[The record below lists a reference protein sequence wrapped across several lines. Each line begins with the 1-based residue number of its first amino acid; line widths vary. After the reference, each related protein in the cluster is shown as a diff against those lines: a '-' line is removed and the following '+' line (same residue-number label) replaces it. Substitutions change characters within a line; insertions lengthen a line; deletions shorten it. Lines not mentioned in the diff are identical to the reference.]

1 MNPWQLK
8 EAVRC
13 INSGGVI
20 AYPTE
25 AVWGLGCDPY
35 NRDAVQRLLD
45 LKRRPEH
52 KGLILVAAD
61 ESQIE
66 PLLAPLTI
74 EQRQCLSDT
83 WPGPNTW
90 LLPDPKNL
98 IPRWVK
104 GSHSQVAVR
113 VSAHPLVQALC
124 REYGGP
130 IISTSA
136 NRSAAAPARSKLKV
150 SAYFGASLDFIL
162 PGELG
167 GLNKPTVIRNILD
180 MQTIRA

>member
-1 MNPWQLK
+1 MNHWQLK

-13 INSGGVI
+13 INNGGVI

-35 NRDAVQRLLD
+35 NRQAVQRLLD

-61 ESQIE
+61 EAQIE
-66 PLLAPLTI
+66 PLLAVLTDS
-74 EQRQCLSDT
+74 QRQCLRET

-98 IPRWVK
+98 IPHWVK
-104 GSHSQVAVR
+104 GRHAQVAVR

-124 REYGGP
+124 RAYGGP
-130 IISTSA
+130 LISTSA
-136 NRSAAAPARSKLKV
+136 NRSAADPARSKLKV
-150 SAYFGASLDFIL
+150 SAYFGCKLDFIL

-167 GLNKPTVIRNILD
+167 GLDKPTVIRSLVD
-180 MQTIRA
+180 MNLVRA

>member
-1 MNPWQLK
+1 MNHWQLK

-13 INSGGVI
+13 IKGGGII

-35 NRDAVQRLLD
+35 NRQAVQRLLD

-61 ESQIE
+61 EAQIA
-66 PLLAPLTI
+66 PLLAPLSRK
-74 EQRQCLSDT
+74 QRQCLSET

-90 LLPDPKNL
+90 LLPDPQGL
-98 IPRWVK
+98 IPHWVK
-104 GSHSQVAVR
+104 GCHSQVAVR
-113 VSAHPLVQALC
+113 ISAHPLVQALC
-124 REYGGP
+124 RAYGGP
-130 IISTSA
+130 LISTSA
-136 NRSAAAPARSKLKV
+136 NRSTSDPARSKLKV
-150 SAYFGASLDFIL
+150 SAYFGSSLDFIL

-167 GLNKPTVIRNILD
+167 GSDKPSVIRNIID
-180 MQTIRA
+180 MKTIRA

>member
-1 MNPWQLK
+1 MNHWQLK

-13 INSGGVI
+13 LNSGGVI

-35 NRDAVQRLLD
+35 NQAAVQRLLA

-52 KGLILVAAD
+52 KGLILVAAE

-66 PLLAPLTI
+66 PLLSPLSD
-74 EQRQCLSDT
+74 EQRQCLRDT

-90 LLPDPKNL
+90 LLPDPKQM
-98 IPRWVK
+98 IPSWVK
-104 GSHSQVAVR
+104 GCHSPVAVR

-130 IISTSA
+130 IVSTSA
-136 NRSAAAPARSKLKV
+136 NRSAAEPARSKLKV
-150 SAYFGASLDFIL
+150 STYFGSSLDFIL

-167 GLNKPTVIRNILD
+167 GLDRPTVIRNIQD

>member
-1 MNPWQLK
+1 MNHWQLK

-13 INSGGVI
+13 INNGGVI

-35 NRDAVQRLLD
+35 NRQAVQRLLE

-66 PLLAPLTI
+66 PLLSPLNA

-90 LLPDPKNL
+90 LLPDPGNL
-98 IPRWVK
+98 IPSWVK

-130 IISTSA
+130 LISTSA
-136 NRSAAAPARSKLKV
+136 NRSTAEPARSKLKV
-150 SAYFGASLDFIL
+150 STYFGSSLDFIL
-162 PGELG
+162 TGQLG
-167 GLNKPTVIRNILD
+167 GSNRPSIIRDIVD
-180 MQTIRA
+180 MKTIRA

>member
-1 MNPWQLK
+1 MNHWQLK

-13 INSGGVI
+13 LNSGGVI

-35 NRDAVQRLLD
+35 NRQAVQRLLE

-66 PLLAPLTI
+66 PLLAPLSAA
-74 EQRQCLSDT
+74 QRQCLRDT

-98 IPRWVK
+98 VPRWVK
-104 GSHSQVAVR
+104 GCHSPVAVR

-124 REYGGP
+124 HAYGGP
-130 IISTSA
+130 IVSTSA
-136 NRSAAAPARSKLKV
+136 NRSAAEPARSKLKV
-150 SAYFGASLDFIL
+150 SAYFGSSLDFII

-167 GLNKPTVIRNILD
+167 GLGKPTVIRNIQD